1 MKSSEILELVRAGYT
16 KAEITAMD
24 ADQTP
29 EVPQEENIEEAE
41 PVTDTTEEITQSA
54 ANQPAQP
61 AADDGVK
68 DQMAM
73 LIKAVEQMSNR
84 IISNNINST
93 VTEGEPERGV
103 SDILAAVINPPR
115 KEGK

>member
-16 KAEITAMD
+16 KAEITAME

-29 EVPQEENIEEAE
+29 EEKQEENIEAE
-41 PVTDTTEEITQSA
+41 PVTDVKEESA
-54 ANQPAQP
+54 ANQPAPP

>member
-16 KAEITAMD
+16 KAEITAME

-29 EVPQEENIEEAE
+29 EVKQEENIEEE
-41 PVTDTTEEITQSA
+41 PVTDIKEESA

-93 VTEGEPERGV
+93 VTDGEPERGV

>member
-16 KAEITAMD
+16 KAEITAME

-29 EVPQEENIEEAE
+29 EEKQEENIEEE
-41 PVTDTTEEITQSA
+41 PVTDIKEESA

-68 DQMAM
+68 DQIAM

>member
-16 KAEITAMD
+16 KAEITAME

-29 EVPQEENIEEAE
+29 EVQQEENIEAE
-41 PVTDTTEEITQSA
+41 PVTDVKEESA

-73 LIKAVEQMSNR
+73 LIKAVQPMSNR

>member
-16 KAEITAMD
+16 KAEITAME

-29 EVPQEENIEEAE
+29 DVNQEEHIEAE
-41 PVTDTTEEITQSA
+41 PVPDTQEESA

-73 LIKAVEQMSNR
+73 LLKAVEQMSNR

>member
-1 MKSSEILELVRAGYT
+1 MKKSEILELVRAGYT
-16 KAEITAMD
+16 KSEIDAME
-24 ADQTP
+24 DQTP
-29 EVPQEENIEEAE
+29 DVKQEENIEAE
-41 PVTDTTEEITQSA
+41 PVTDTQEESA
-54 ANQPAQP
+54 ANQPAQTT
-61 AADDGVK
+61 ADDGVK
-68 DQMAM
+68 DQMA
-73 LIKAVEQMSNR
+73 LLLKAVEQMSNR

>member
-16 KAEITAMD
+16 KAEITAME

-29 EVPQEENIEEAE
+29 EVPQEENIEPE
-41 PVTDTTEEITQSA
+41 PVPDVKEESA

-73 LIKAVEQMSNR
+73 LIEAVEQMSNR
-84 IISNNINST
+84 IISNNINQT
-93 VTEGEPERGV
+93 VTDGVPQRGV
-103 SDILAAVINPPR
+103 SDILAEVINPPR
-115 KEGK
+115 ERKEK

>member
-16 KAEITAMD
+16 KAEITAMET
-24 ADQTP
+24 DQTP
-29 EVPQEENIEEAE
+29 DVVQEENIEAE
-41 PVTDTTEEITQSA
+41 PVTDVKEESA
-54 ANQPAQP
+54 ANHPAQP